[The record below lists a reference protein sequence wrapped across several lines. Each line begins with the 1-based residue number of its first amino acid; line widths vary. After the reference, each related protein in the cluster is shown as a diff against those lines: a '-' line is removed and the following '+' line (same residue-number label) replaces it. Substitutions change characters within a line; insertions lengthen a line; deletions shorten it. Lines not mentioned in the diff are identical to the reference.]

1 MIDLD
6 PDNLS
11 MVKQILREHVPE
23 YEVWVFGSR
32 VQGTAKR
39 YSDLDIALVGSEK
52 LDFNRLYRLKEAFE
66 ESELPI
72 RVDVIDWQTTS
83 DAFRQVIKKRY
94 ECLVGR

>member
-39 YSDLDIALVGSEK
+39 YSDLDIVLVGSEK